1 MQRADAVGSTRAQT
15 LRGYAME
22 YRELQRYALTG
33 LLVRISAEEKRLPII
48 KDPQDKKRVETN
60 IATMKRQYNELLED
74 LRKE

>member
-1 MQRADAVGSTRAQT
+1 
-15 LRGYAME
+15 ME

-33 LLVRISAEEKRLPII
+33 LLVRISAEEKRLPIII

>member
-1 MQRADAVGSTRAQT
+1 MGD
-15 LRGYAME
+15 LME